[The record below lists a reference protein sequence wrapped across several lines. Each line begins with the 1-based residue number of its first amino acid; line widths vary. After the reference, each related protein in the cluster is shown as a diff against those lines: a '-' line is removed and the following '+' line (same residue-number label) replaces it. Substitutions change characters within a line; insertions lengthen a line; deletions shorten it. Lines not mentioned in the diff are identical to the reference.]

1 MCRNFFIEINIYL
14 KNFLEES
21 SQKQP
26 LWFGFHCSLW
36 KNNNWLLSLEMDRW
50 VSCIWTYVTKQLC
63 FLARGNKLQAVAN
76 PKKHN
81 EILSRSIFVWLCT
94 TSGLLWNQLKFSLG
108 THLANILLRFFSF
121 FLLFFLVHSQVD
133 ISLSLWAFL
142 KKKRWSKTQ
151 FGLPLT

>member
-50 VSCIWTYVTKQLC
+50 VSCFWTYVAKQLC
-63 FLARGNKLQAVAN
+63 FLATRGNKLQAVAN
-76 PKKHN
+76 SKKHN
-81 EILSRSIFVWLCT
+81 GILSRSIFVWLYT
-94 TSGLLWNQLKFSLG
+94 TSGLLWNQLNFSLG
-108 THLANILLRFFSF
+108 THLANILLRFFFLFPFFSSSF
-121 FLLFFLVHSQVD
+121 TSGHISFALSFLEEEEM
-133 ISLSLWAFL
+133 
-142 KKKRWSKTQ
+142 K
-151 FGLPLT
+151 